1 MWNKTIDLVA
11 RQLDDIICDYDVSL
25 IIAKYYVQLRTDDSI
40 TKSRDYHCNRLG
52 FFNPEYRTQ
61 NTEYIKVNTK
71 PYSSKIPSTSRI
83 ITIYGFDS
91 NIKWR
96 ICPKNKIIMN
106 FIHNK
111 QYNNREFNSI
121 LRYLQSKRGFHQ
133 HHWSVYRSAW
143 SIPYNPN
150 EIITLKDKLKD
161 LNRLQKSIITSH
173 AFQTFDW
180 LADV

>member
-25 IIAKYYVQLRTDDSI
+25 IIAKYYVHMRIVDS
-40 TKSRDYHCNRLG
+40 TKESRDYHYDRLIYKLNNRS
-52 FFNPEYRTQ
+52 PT
-61 NTEYIKVNTK
+61 II
-71 PYSSKIPSTSRI
+71 YSPSILISSRI
-83 ITIYGFDS
+83 NHFGTSTCGPHS
-91 NIKWR
+91 NTHIKHSQ
-96 ICPKNKIIMN
+96 
-106 FIHNK
+106 F
-111 QYNNREFNSI
+111 YSI

-133 HHWSVYRSAW
+133 HYWSVYRSAW

-161 LNRLQKSIITSH
+161 LNRLHESIITSH

>member
-1 MWNKTIDLVA
+1 MSILAVIVKI
-11 RQLDDIICDYDVSL
+11 QLEKRCVRLQTRDTSYQ
-25 IIAKYYVQLRTDDSI
+25 AKIRKKEVEYEKL
-40 TKSRDYHCNRLG
+40 KERL
-52 FFNPEYRTQ
+52 Q
-61 NTEYIKVNTK
+61 
-71 PYSSKIPSTSRI
+71 
-83 ITIYGFDS
+83 
-91 NIKWR
+91 
-96 ICPKNKIIMN
+96 
-106 FIHNK
+106 NK